1 MRQIVSSQPTIVSFT
16 DLFVGYSSKTPV
28 TPGFPFPRYIE
39 SPDGSEA
46 EEEPVSAVGPEA
58 KELAILRLQ
67 VYLFNIVQQRAIH
80 GFQVGDDLFAQERA
94 YKVFHWSEELKD
106 LEYLARAHFWLGI
119 TLFYGDHLET
129 AQGMFAEAHKLHALP
144 EPEAGYLG
152 GWIERCGNQ
161 DGPAIDAKDYGGHSR
176 NYIKRKNRQTQKRKS
191 EFPSGNSERKRS
203 KPAKKTASGKGPIG
217 ESVSETTSYFEEA
230 KSEDSTKATSV
241 GTADKGTAGAFSLG
255 SRVREWIS
263 QSLPSQIAYAFS
275 EVEDSADDVP
285 ASPVDPAGVELP
297 DTDGQTGSE

>member
-1 MRQIVSSQPTIVSFT
+1 VTPEFQRYV
-16 DLFVGYSSKTPV
+16 KTPV
-28 TPGFPFPRYIE
+28 TPGFTRYVE
-39 SPDGSEA
+39 SPDGSES

-80 GFQVGDDLFAQERA
+80 GFQVGDDIFAQERA

-106 LEYLARAHFWLGI
+106 VEYLARAHFWLGI

-129 AQGMFAEAHKLHALP
+129 AQGMFVEAQKLHVLP

-203 KPAKKTASGKGPIG
+203 KPAKKTTTGEGPIV
-217 ESVSETTSYFEEA
+217 ESTSESASYFEEA
-230 KSEDSTKATSV
+230 KFEDSTKATSV
-241 GTADKGTAGAFSLG
+241 GTVDKGTAGAS
-255 SRVREWIS
+255 
-263 QSLPSQIAYAFS
+263 YAFS
-275 EVEDSADDVP
+275 EVEDSADVP